1 MPGGR
6 TKRLSP
12 EGTALLPKSLSCV
25 KRYSGFTKHR
35 LELHLIRPLLM
46 MLRLMFDV
54 THHNGLVR
62 TTHAEGSVP
71 FLPYELQS
79 VLMQPPRGVGFQYL
93 NRFGE
98 GDICR
103 KCNQQM
109 RMVGGASGGEDSA
122 LVAAN
127 AREIL
132 AELRNHVVGDEVSSF
147 FGAEDAMDQNVG
159 IFVGHRSNIHSSR
172 ANVCAGCHA
181 AVFMITVPKA
191 RSAEGTAC
199 GSPGT
204 GVPGKQ
210 DKTPSPF
217 RDGTSG
223 HQHEPSVYAMKSCV
237 VAGVSARNIR
247 MAFGHACRPFGTQ
260 VVDPRPGTSVPGF
273 HIRPS
278 ALARICRPLVASQPK
293 DLASSHSLS
302 GKNKN

>member
-1 MPGGR
+1 MR
-6 TKRLSP
+6 TPVRAHAA
-12 EGTALLPKSLSCV
+12 TARSWL
-25 KRYSGFTKHR
+25 
-35 LELHLIRPLLM
+35 
-46 MLRLMFDV
+46 
-54 THHNGLVR
+54 
-62 TTHAEGSVP
+62 SVP
-71 FLPYELQS
+71 ESL
-79 VLMQPPRGVGFQYL
+79 
-93 NRFGE
+93 GE

-109 RMVGGASGGEDSA
+109 RMVGGASGGEDRNA

-132 AELRNHVVGDEVSSF
+132 AELRNHVVGDEVSSSLVLKTQWIRML
-147 FGAEDAMDQNVG
+147 GYLWATDQ
-159 IFVGHRSNIHSSR
+159 IFTVHERMSVLDVTR
-172 ANVCAGCHA
+172 R
-181 AVFMITVPKA
+181 VFMITVPKA
-191 RSAEGTAC
+191 RHVEA
-199 GSPGT
+199 PGT

-223 HQHEPSVYAMKSCV
+223 HEHEPSVYAMKSCV
-237 VAGVSARNIR
+237 VACVSARNIR

>member
-1 MPGGR
+1 N
-6 TKRLSP
+6 
-12 EGTALLPKSLSCV
+12 
-25 KRYSGFTKHR
+25 KHR
-35 LELHLIRPLLM
+35 PELHLIRSLLM

-54 THHNGLVR
+54 TPHNGLVR

-71 FLPYELQS
+71 FLPCELQS

-109 RMVGGASGGEDSA
+109 RMVGGASGGEDRNA

-181 AVFMITVPKA
+181 AGVHDH
-191 RSAEGTAC
+191 SAEGTAC
-199 GSPGT
+199 GSPARHCRVNKTKARAPSGT
-204 GVPGKQ
+204 APL
-210 DKTPSPF
+210 DTSTNPRFTP
-217 RDGTSG
+217 
-223 HQHEPSVYAMKSCV
+223 
-237 VAGVSARNIR
+237 
-247 MAFGHACRPFGTQ
+247 
-260 VVDPRPGTSVPGF
+260 
-273 HIRPS
+273 
-278 ALARICRPLVASQPK
+278 
-293 DLASSHSLS
+293 
-302 GKNKN
+302 